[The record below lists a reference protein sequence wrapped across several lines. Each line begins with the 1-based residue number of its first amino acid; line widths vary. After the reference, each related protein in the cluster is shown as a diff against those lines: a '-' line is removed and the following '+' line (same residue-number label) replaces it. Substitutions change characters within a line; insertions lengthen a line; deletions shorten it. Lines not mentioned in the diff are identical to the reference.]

1 MREASWDAA
10 VLVGVAQVLG
20 DTDRGLTGTEIESIF
35 TRLEI
40 PDPGPITK
48 WKRLESGLAAR
59 QAHDKSPRR
68 AITFI
73 TEAMKPVRY
82 LNKPE
87 EFTRRQDGLN
97 EVLSFVGLRVNDKG
111 EVARGAL
118 STTLDEAS
126 KHAATLRAELRRRRT
141 HPQVLAYCTVELLKR
156 SHFHAALEATKGVFD
171 RLRTMSG
178 QSGDGAKL
186 IDVVLAAGNS
196 GTPMITINSGCSAT
210 DRDER
215 TGFANLLKGLNS
227 MYRNPTAH
235 DPRALR
241 PFPDDD
247 LLELLTMLS
256 MVHRRLDNATVN
268 R

>member
-1 MREASWDAA
+1 MWDGA
-10 VLVGVAQVLG
+10 VLFGVAQVLG
-20 DTDRGLTGTEIESIF
+20 HTDHGLKGSEIEAM
-35 TRLEI
+35 LKHLVI

-48 WKRLESGLAAR
+48 WKRLEQALKAR
-59 QAHDKSPRR
+59 QAHDQAPTRV
-68 AITFI
+68 ITFI

-82 LNKPE
+82 LDKPE
-87 EFTRRQDGLN
+87 IFTWRQDGLN

-111 EVARGAL
+111 QVAEGAV
-118 STTLDEAS
+118 SATLDEAS
-126 KHAATLRAELRRRRT
+126 KNAATLRAELRRRRT
-141 HPQVLAYCTVELLKR
+141 HPEVLAYCTIELLKKN
-156 SHFHAALEATKGVFD
+156 HFHAALEATKGVFD
-171 RLRTMSG
+171 RLRTLTG
-178 QSGDGAKL
+178 HSGDGAKL
-186 IDVVLAAGNS
+186 VDAVLAHGS
-196 GTPMITINSGCSAT
+196 RGTPVIAINSGSSTT
-210 DRDER
+210 DRDEQ

-268 R
+268 P